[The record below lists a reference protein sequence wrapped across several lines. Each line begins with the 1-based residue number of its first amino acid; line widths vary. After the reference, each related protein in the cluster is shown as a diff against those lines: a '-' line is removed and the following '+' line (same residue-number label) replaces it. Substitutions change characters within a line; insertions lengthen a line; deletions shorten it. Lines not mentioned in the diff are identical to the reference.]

1 LQAPNPNRLP
11 RPAHPPANIPGEGG
25 KMSQKNQNSWNDKWQ
40 AQMDMAHA
48 ELLEMNELRES
59 LEDLLSQINLNMRI
73 QLAFMELIHSQIKPP
88 E

>member
-1 LQAPNPNRLP
+1 
-11 RPAHPPANIPGEGG
+11 
-25 KMSQKNQNSWNDKWQ
+25 
-40 AQMDMAHA
+40 MDMAHA